1 MKHTQKL
8 AYYLILALCSSS
20 FIALLSVLL
29 FFICRNS
36 HRHRQLADE
45 TPPPSKPSIRS
56 YTLIDIDTATQGFS
70 HRRVIGEGR
79 LGTVYAALLDTGEL
93 IAVKRI
99 YPWLV
104 LSNNNAG
111 FGFSSV
117 VKSLSSAQHPNLVTI
132 TGYSEAPGERI
143 IVMEYA
149 GVVNLDMYLHQNPDG
164 GFLLNW
170 SHRVKIAAGAA
181 RGLQYLHESMAPSVI
196 HGCVKPSNIL
206 IDAKLSAKLSDYGLN
221 FLAPREKRGLVGYV
235 DEEYWQ
241 GKGGQGSCK
250 ENDVYGYGVVLLE
263 LLSGR
268 GCEEGWLVKWA
279 LPLIKE
285 MRFSEL
291 LDPRIEYPSDL
302 KPLMRMGK
310 VALACV
316 GNCRKSRPAI
326 GQVVAIFNN
335 LEAQLCV

>member
-1 MKHTQKL
+1 MNQHQKL
-8 AYYLILALCSSS
+8 AYYFILALCSSS

-29 FFICRNS
+29 FFLCRNHS
-36 HRHRQLADE
+36 HRQLSDE
-45 TPPPSKPSIRS
+45 SPPPPAKPSARPH
-56 YTLIDIDTATQGFS
+56 TLIDIYTATEGFT

-79 LGTVYAALLDTGEL
+79 LGTVYAALSETGEL

-117 VKSLSSAQHPNLVTI
+117 IKSLSSAQHPNLVSI

-149 GVVNLDMYLHQNPDG
+149 GAVNLDMYLHQNPDG
-164 GFLLNW
+164 AFLLNW
-170 SHRVKIAAGAA
+170 KHRVKIAAGAA

-206 IDAKLSAKLSDYGLN
+206 IDAEFIPKLSDYGLN
-221 FLAPREKRGLVGYV
+221 YLAAREKRGLVGYV
-235 DEEYWQ
+235 DDEYWK
-241 GKGGQGSCK
+241 GKSGQGNCK

-285 MRFSEL
+285 MRFSEV

-316 GNCRKSRPAI
+316 GNCRKSRPVI
-326 GQVVAIFNN
+326 GQVVAILNN
-335 LEAQLCV
+335 LETQVCI

>member
-1 MKHTQKL
+1 M
-8 AYYLILALCSSS
+8 
-20 FIALLSVLL
+20 
-29 FFICRNS
+29 
-36 HRHRQLADE
+36 
-45 TPPPSKPSIRS
+45 
-56 YTLIDIDTATQGFS
+56 
-70 HRRVIGEGR
+70 
-79 LGTVYAALLDTGEL
+79 
-93 IAVKRI
+93 
-99 YPWLV
+99 
-104 LSNNNAG
+104 
-111 FGFSSV
+111 
-117 VKSLSSAQHPNLVTI
+117 
-132 TGYSEAPGERI
+132 
-143 IVMEYA
+143 
-149 GVVNLDMYLHQNPDG
+149 
-164 GFLLNW
+164 
-170 SHRVKIAAGAA
+170 KIAAGTA

-206 IDAKLSAKLSDYGLN
+206 IDAKFSAKLSDYGLN
-221 FLAPREKRGLVGYV
+221 FLAAREKRGLVGYV